1 MLIKTTCVVC
11 RQPVSLDDLLRGMVR
26 ISADGRPYH
35 VSHVAVAQLAVG
47 DIDAAI
53 LGEILEN

>member
-1 MLIKTTCVVC
+1 MLIKTTCMVC
-11 RQPVSLDDLLRGMVR
+11 DAPLSLDDLLSGMVR

-35 VSHVAVAQLAVG
+35 VSHVTVAQLATG